1 MGTALTPTTSGVL
14 LREAVPEQGLK
25 ILAVELPA
33 TVDDG
38 DTFAIDLSTYGGS
51 TFIGHQGF
59 IQTTAN
65 SVIVAETNTT
75 AVSGTTLTVTI
86 GGSTDN
92 KKRTLIIYYY

>member
-1 MGTALTPTTSGVL
+1 MGTALTPSTTGVV
-14 LREAVPEQGLK
+14 LREATNNLEAK
-25 ILAVELPA
+25 ILIVELPD
-33 TVDDG
+33 TVDDT
-38 DTFAIDLSTYGGS
+38 DTFAIDLSLYGGS
-51 TFIGHQGF
+51 VFLGHLGW

-92 KKRTLIIYYY
+92 KQRTLALIYR